1 MTLVRYNAMNSIF
14 KAAISPGE
22 LMFLVWRIA
31 TNQGSLQP
39 VPKGWQPYF
48 WLICAKSQEIIGPYE
63 TCKNWGGYTLL
74 PEWSH
79 SVSPSVAEKS
89 VLKNYQHNLALVFAL
104 KEINGD
110 PNLLPNISLG
120 FHIFNSYCD
129 AKMTSK
135 TTLSLLSSQHQF
147 LPNFK
152 CGALNTL
159 IAVIG
164 GLTSQISA
172 HIGTRLSMYKIP
184 QLTYGSFSPVQGNQL
199 LLPSMYQMVPNE
211 AIQYIGVIR
220 LVHHFRWTWIAL
232 CAQEDDSGDRFME
245 VLVPML
251 SENDICVAFT
261 ARLPAQKYV
270 ANDGND
276 FLRHKEFFATYFDN
290 KANVWFVYGED
301 SSMLSLRIVLLVMP
315 FFSYPPVHKVWIVT
329 CHWDFASVSGQRL
342 WDIETFHGALSIAVH
357 SNQPPGFNRF
367 LQSVSPSWAKGDGFI
382 QDFWEQAFSCALKLS
397 TVQGDNKEMCTGEEK
412 LDSIPVILFEMSMTG
427 HSYNVYNAV
436 YAVAHALHAI
446 YVSTFKHRSMG
457 KWRILEFYNVQP
469 WQLHHFLRSI
479 KFNNTAGDTV
489 CFDENGELNVGFDV
503 TNWVTFPNGSFA
515 RVKVGRLDPRAPPGK
530 ELTLNDYQ
538 IVWHRTFNQVVPLS
552 VCNERCPP
560 GYSKKKKEGEKFCC
574 YDCAPCPEGTISQD
588 EDMVV
593 CMKCPLDQHANNKKN
608 ECIPKVF
615 SFLSYKEIL
624 GIALA
629 LLSIFFSVITAL
641 VLGIFIK
648 NQETPIVK
656 ANNRSLTYI
665 LLISLL
671 LCFLCSLL
679 FIGRPSQVICLLR
692 QTAFGIVFS
701 VALSSVLAK
710 TITVVLAFMATK
722 PGSRIRRWF
731 GNRMATSVV
740 LFCSSIQAGICTLWL
755 STSPPFHDID
765 MHSTPGEI
773 ILQCNEGSAT
783 MFYSVLGYM
792 GLLASAS
799 FTVAFFARKLPD
811 SFNEAKFLTF
821 SMLVFCSVWVSFL
834 PTYLSTKGKF
844 MVAVEIFSIM
854 ASSAGLLGCIFTPKC
869 YIIVLRP
876 ELNTRDQLI
885 RRKLFSLS

>member
-1 MTLVRYNAMNSIF
+1 MCKLRFQQRSTKEANKSLNISAIESSLCVR
-14 KAAISPGE
+14 
-22 LMFLVWRIA
+22 
-31 TNQGSLQP
+31 
-39 VPKGWQPYF
+39 
-48 WLICAKSQEIIGPYE
+48 
-63 TCKNWGGYTLL
+63 
-74 PEWSH
+74 
-79 SVSPSVAEKS
+79 SVS
-89 VLKNYQHNLALVFAL
+89 KNYQHNLALVFAL
-104 KEINGD
+104 KEINED
-110 PNLLPNISLG
+110 PNLLPNITLG
-120 FHIFNSYCD
+120 FHIFNSYFD
-129 AKMTSK
+129 AKMTYK
-135 TTLSLLSSQHQF
+135 ATLSLLSSKHQF
-147 LPNFK
+147 FPNFK

-172 HIGTRLSMYKIP
+172 HIGTTLSIYKIP
-184 QLTYGSFSPVQGNQL
+184 QFTYGSFSPMQGNQL

-211 AIQYIGVIR
+211 ATQYMGVVR
-220 LVHHFRWTWIAL
+220 LFHHFRWTWIAL
-232 CAQEDDSGDRFME
+232 FAQEDDCGDRFME

-251 SENDICVAFT
+251 SENGICVDFT
-261 ARLPAQKYV
+261 ARLPVQKYV
-270 ANDGND
+270 ANDGDD
-276 FLRHKEFFATYFDN
+276 FSRHEEFFADYFDN

-301 SSMLSLRIVLLVMP
+301 SSMLSLRILLLVAP

-329 CHWDFASVSGQRL
+329 CHWDFASVSVQRE
-342 WDIETFHGALSIAVH
+342 WNVETFHGALSFAVH

-367 LQSVSPSWAKGDGFI
+367 LQSVSPSLAKGDGFI
-382 QDFWEQAFSCALKLS
+382 QDFWEQ
-397 TVQGDNKEMCTGEEK
+397 
-412 LDSIPVILFEMSMTG
+412 
-427 HSYNVYNAV
+427 
-436 YAVAHALHAI
+436 
-446 YVSTFKHRSMG
+446 
-457 KWRILEFYNVQP
+457 
-469 WQLHHFLRSI
+469 LHHFLRNI

-489 CFDENGELNVGFDV
+489 SFDENGELNVGFDV

-515 RVKVGRLDPRAPPGK
+515 RVKVGRLDPQAPPGD
-530 ELTLNDYQ
+530 ELTLHDDQ
-538 IVWHRTFNQVVPLS
+538 IVWHRTFNQLVPLS

-574 YDCAPCPEGTISQD
+574 YDCAPCPEETIAQD
-588 EDMVV
+588 DDMVA
-593 CMKCPLDQHANNKKN
+593 CMKCPQDQHANKKQDQ
-608 ECIPKVF
+608 CIPKDL

-624 GIALA
+624 GITLA
-629 LLSIFFSVITAL
+629 LLSISFSVTTAL

-648 NQETPIVK
+648 YQETPIVK

-679 FIGRPSQVICLLR
+679 FIGRASQVTCLLR

-755 STSPPFHDID
+755 STSPPFHDMD
-765 MHSTPGEI
+765 THSIAGEI

-792 GLLASAS
+792 GLLATAS

-844 MVAVEIFSIM
+844 MVAVEIFSIL